1 MKSSLTFLI
10 TLLFSFNLAY
20 PQVNTPEWA
29 KGIVWY
35 QIFPERFANGDT
47 TNDPEASKVF
57 INSKKIPDGWKISEW
72 TSNWFEKS
80 DWEKKLGG
88 KVKDHLYER
97 RYGGDLQGVIDR
109 LDYIKELGIGAIYF
123 NPVFEA
129 VSLHKYDGSTFHHID
144 VNFGPDPEGDR
155 KLIESETPDDPS
167 AWKWTEADKLFLKL
181 IEEAHSREI
190 KIVIDGVFN
199 HTGVQF
205 WAFQDIVNKG
215 ENSVYKDWFII
226 KSFDDITTLKNEF
239 NYKGW
244 WDIKSLP
251 EFNRTEDDLHPGPK
265 QYIFHATA
273 RWMNPDND
281 RNTNDG
287 IDGWRLDVARDV
299 PIGFWKDWSR
309 LVRSINPDAILIGEL
324 WELSPDFISEDG
336 AFNSLMNYNFTYA
349 VNDFFIADKR
359 KISVT
364 EFLNKLKEI
373 DKTYPAGY
381 LHLLQNLMGSHD
393 TERLA
398 SLIFNPDRNYDRDA
412 NEGNPDYNPGKPGK
426 EVYEKQKLIL
436 AFQMTYRGA
445 PMIYYGDEVGMWGA
459 DDPHCRKP
467 MVWDDL
473 EYDNEVITKNDGFKK
488 GSGSYTIEKNKDL
501 LEFYKKMVQ
510 IRNNNKVL
518 QDGDLNFIYS
528 NDEKKSFAFERTL
541 GKEKIIAAFN
551 IGNGEDNFKVPV
563 NILKGQFE
571 ELISGETG
579 TFFSAEITHSIIN
592 INLPAQSF
600 RLYKI
605 YSAH

>member
-181 IEEAHSREI
+181 IEETHSRGI

-215 ENSVYKDWFII
+215 ENSDYKDWFII

-299 PIGFWKDWSR
+299 PLGFWKNWSR

>member
-1 MKSSLTFLI
+1 MLKSIFAV
-10 TLLFSFNLAY
+10 LLFSTQLIAQF
-20 PQVNTPEWA
+20 PEWA

-57 INSKKIPDGWKISEW
+57 TNSKEIPEGWKITEW

-123 NPVFEA
+123 NPIFEA

-144 VNFGPDPEGDR
+144 VNFGTDSEGDR
-155 KLIESETPDDPS
+155 ELIASEIPDDPS
-167 AWKWTEADKLFLKL
+167 TWKWTEADKLFLKL
-181 IEEAHSREI
+181 IEEAHSRGI

-205 WAFQDIVNKG
+205 WAFQDIVSKG
-215 ENSVYKDWFII
+215 ENSGYKDWFII
-226 KSFDDITTLKNEF
+226 KSFDDITTIKNEF
-239 NYKGW
+239 DYKGW

-265 QYIFHATA
+265 QYIFHATS

-299 PIGFWKDWSR
+299 PLGFWKDWSR

-359 KISVT
+359 KVSVT
-364 EFLNKLKEI
+364 EFIEKLKEI

-381 LHLLQNLMGSHD
+381 VHLLQNLMGSHD

-473 EYDNEVITKNDGFKK
+473 NYDNEVITKNDGFKK
-488 GSGSYTIEKNKDL
+488 GVGSYTVEQNKDI

-518 QDGDLNFIYS
+518 QQGDLNFLYS
-528 NDEKKSFAFERTL
+528 NDEKKSFAFERIL
-541 GKEKIIAAFN
+541 DNEKIVVAFN
-551 IGNGEDNFKVPV
+551 NGSKEDNFEVPV
-563 NILKGQFE
+563 NILKGHFV

-579 TFFSAEITHSIIN
+579 TFFSADAGDSEIAIN
-592 INLPAQSF
+592 IPGNSF
-600 RLYKI
+600 RIYKI
-605 YSAH
+605 YSTH